1 MQSGP
6 PYRQEHDPIDQSLWH
21 QVPVTEPTALFNN
34 QISPQSKY
42 HQDHLGAG
50 IVSKDPEYSGI
61 LQTPD
66 PAVTLKE
73 IDCKS
78 QM

>member
-6 PYRQEHDPIDQSLWH
+6 PYRQEQDPIDQS
-21 QVPVTEPTALFNN
+21 F
-34 QISPQSKY
+34 SQSYY

-61 LQTPD
+61 LQTPV
-66 PAVTLKE
+66 PVVTLKE